1 MPQKKNTK
9 QSKTNQNRDILL
21 FILIL
26 LLAGLIYYF
35 RSLFVVAT
43 VNNQPI
49 TRFAVIRDLEKRG
62 GKETLN
68 ALVTK
73 AVLIQEIKRRNINVS
88 KDEADKEIK
97 KIEASL
103 QGQSIDQ
110 LLKAQGATRED
121 FVEQI
126 KIQKALEKMFDKD
139 IKISEKEIN
148 DFIEKNKSLSPTK
161 QVAEQQIKQQKL
173 SKKVQDLLEDLKR
186 KAKINYFV
194 TY

>member
-1 MPQKKNTK
+1 MPKKK
-9 QSKTNQNRDILL
+9 KTAQLKLPQNRDVLL

-26 LLAGLIYYF
+26 LVAGLIYYF
-35 RSLFVVAT
+35 KGLFVVAT

-49 TRFAVIRDLEKRG
+49 TRLAVVKDLEKRG

-73 AVLIQEIKRRNINVS
+73 ALLVQEIRRRNITVS
-88 KDEADKEIK
+88 KDETDKEIK

-103 QGQSIDQ
+103 QGQSLDQ
-110 LLKAQGATRED
+110 LLTAQGATRAD
-121 FVEQI
+121 FVEQV
-126 KIQKALEKMFDKD
+126 KIQKSLEKMFEKD
-139 IKISEKEIN
+139 VKVSDEEMNK
-148 DFIEKNKSLSPTK
+148 FIEENAQFSPTK
-161 QVAEQQIKQQKL
+161 EVAEQQLKQQKL